1 MEEYIFITAV
11 SFLIGFIA
19 DCIFGDPKNFPHSVN
34 LIGNFIRSTEKFLR
48 IVFGKDEKS
57 QQKAGAFLVIIVC
70 FTCFLVP
77 AVILAIAFKVNIY
90 LVIGIQSF
98 MIWQMLAAK
107 SLMKES
113 KKVYFPLAAGDI
125 NEARFAVSMI
135 VGRDTDEL
143 DEEGI
148 IKAAVETVAENTS
161 DGIIAPMFYV
171 FLGGAPFG
179 YLYKAINTMDSIVGY
194 KNDKYL
200 NFGRCAARLDDIA
213 NFLPARLSALFM
225 IISSFAAGFDG
236 KNAIKIF
243 KRDRF
248 KHASPNS
255 AQTESVCAG
264 ALRIRLAGD
273 SKYFGKIY
281 EKEYIGD
288 NLRDIEAEDIIRS
301 HKLMYGAT
309 IVAVL
314 VFCIMWLMIFLI

>member
-1 MEEYIFITAV
+1 M
-11 SFLIGFIA
+11 
-19 DCIFGDPKNFPHSVN
+19 
-34 LIGNFIRSTEKFLR
+34 R

-98 MIWQMLAAK
+98 MIWQILAAK

-125 NEARFAVSMI
+125 NEARFAISMI

-194 KNDKYL
+194 KNDRR
-200 NFGRCAARLDDIA
+200 NRCAQERL
-213 NFLPARLSALFM
+213 
-225 IISSFAAGFDG
+225 G
-236 KNAIKIF
+236 
-243 KRDRF
+243 
-248 KHASPNS
+248 
-255 AQTESVCAG
+255 
-264 ALRIRLAGD
+264 
-273 SKYFGKIY
+273 
-281 EKEYIGD
+281 
-288 NLRDIEAEDIIRS
+288 
-301 HKLMYGAT
+301 
-309 IVAVL
+309 
-314 VFCIMWLMIFLI
+314 